1 MPTVGS
7 AIRDLRVRSAGDV
20 RRMPIPERLA
30 LALRLGERDL
40 ESFAATN
47 RLDRATARRLLERRK
62 QATRQPSACLD
73 RLIG

>member
-1 MPTVGS
+1 MPVVTV
-7 AIRDLRVRSAGDV
+7 ALRDARARAADDI
-20 RRMPIPERLA
+20 RRMSIPERVA

-40 ESFAATN
+40 ESFRATH

>member
-1 MPTVGS
+1 MS
-7 AIRDLRVRSAGDV
+7 
-20 RRMPIPERLA
+20 IPERVE

-40 ESFAATN
+40 ESFRATHD
-47 RLDRATARRLLERRK
+47 LDRATVRRLLERRK